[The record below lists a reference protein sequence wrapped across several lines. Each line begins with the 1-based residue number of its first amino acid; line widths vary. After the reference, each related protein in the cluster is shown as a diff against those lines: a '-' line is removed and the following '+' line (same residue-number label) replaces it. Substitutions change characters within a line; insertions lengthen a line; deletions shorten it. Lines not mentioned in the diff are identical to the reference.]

1 LAGITQFEVHVQ
13 QGGRWSIHA
22 QFGSFQKDKAIEEAK
37 SMEPMRSVTAVKVV
51 REIYDPEAGSSQ
63 EFVIYKSAGVTSL
76 DKFEQDATTVGG
88 GSGGGGN
95 TSSSSWMDDSD
106 DASED
111 DGSTAAKSSRKS
123 QKRAS
128 GPQKKSTVTQVVVKL
143 LLVALISLTI
153 GGVFTFMTSSLI
165 GGKTLFGIKI
175 AGNTEANLLFVV
187 FIGTLLL
194 SALMMATSLLKK
206 ETLVENQ
213 PRYRPPAKA
222 TKPVRKIKKVKKK
235 RKKYPSPED
244 KPYKSAK
251 KAASTDADDDALN
264 DRLKSELG
272 SGVDDDDGSG
282 GAKPPPESAA
292 AGGGLSPKE
301 EKQKAFMMKALGKAL
316 EGSSFNKKKLDN
328 FNKFGV
334 NLWVAGATE
343 ALMQGRDIDAKAASK
358 ILADSVQV
366 LGYKKS
372 HAENFAGKYEEYL
385 LQDSRYMQMFQAG
398 RNAMNTFLQD
408 ETHISRHLDSSL
420 EEWNKPKQKEE
431 QPRVITV
438 LFTDIAG
445 STAMTQELGDA
456 GAQEVVR
463 AHNRVVREALT
474 QFRGREVKHTGD
486 GIMASFEQASDG
498 VEAAIAMQR
507 GANSHTQA
515 NPNLPLYLKI
525 GINSGEPIQED
536 NDLFGSTVQMSA
548 RIVDKA
554 QKNEIF
560 VSEVVKGICAGKS
573 FQFISRGGYEMK
585 GFDGPVTLWEVD
597 WKRAQA
603 AE

>member
-1 LAGITQFEVHVQ
+1 MPGITQFEVQVQ
-13 QGGRWSIHA
+13 QGQRWSIHA
-22 QFGSFQKDKAIEEAK
+22 QFGSFQKDAAVEEARGLE
-37 SMEPMRSVTAVKVV
+37 SLPGINAVKVV
-51 REIYDPEAGSSQ
+51 REVYDPDRGTSQ
-63 EFVIYKSAGVTSL
+63 EFVIYKSAGVNTL
-76 DKFEQDATTVGG
+76 DPHETDAT
-88 GSGGGGN
+88 N
-95 TSSSSWMDDSD
+95 TTAGKKKGW
-106 DASED
+106 ASED
-111 DGSTAAKSSRKS
+111 DDASDDELSNTFSSLTDDDAHKRRKKAAAKPKE
-123 QKRAS
+123 
-128 GPQKKSTVTQVVVKL
+128 STLTLVVVKL
-143 LLVALISLTI
+143 LMVALISLTI
-153 GGVFTFMTSSLI
+153 AGFFTFMASSLI
-165 GGKTLFGIKI
+165 SGKVLFGTTIK
-175 AGNTEANLLFVV
+175 GNAESNVLFVV
-187 FIGTLLL
+187 FVGTFLL
-194 SALMMATSLLKK
+194 SALMMASSLLKK
-206 ETLVENQ
+206 TQIKESKSKPLFQ
-213 PRYRPPAKA
+213 PKAAQPP
-222 TKPVRKIKKVKKK
+222 RKVKKVKKK
-235 RKKYPSPED
+235 KRKKRPQPGREVDGEKRASG
-244 KPYKSAK
+244 SA
-251 KAASTDADDDALN
+251 ADDDAAN
-264 DRLKSELG
+264 ERLRKEM
-272 SGVDDDDGSG
+272 G
-282 GAKPPPESAA
+282 GEKEGD
-292 AGGGLSPKE
+292 AGGTAPPGADAKGTPGLSPQE
-301 EKQKAFMMKALGKAL
+301 EKQKTFMMKALGTAL
-316 EGSSFNKKKLDN
+316 EGSNFNKEKLDN

-343 ALMQGRDIDAKAASK
+343 ALMQSRGIDQKAANR

-398 RNAMNTFLQD
+398 RNAMNTYMTD
-408 ETHISRHLDSSL
+408 EGHIARHMDGAL

-486 GIMASFEQASDG
+486 GIMASFEQASDS
-498 VEAAIAMQR
+498 VEAAIMMQQ
-507 GANSHTQA
+507 GANAHTQS

-525 GINSGEPIQED
+525 GINAGEPIQED

-548 RIVDKA
+548 RVVDKA

-560 VSEVVKGICAGKS
+560 VTDVVKGICSGKS
-573 FQFISRGGYEMK
+573 YRFVNRGGYEMK

-597 WKRAQA
+597 WRRAQA

>member
-1 LAGITQFEVHVQ
+1 
-13 QGGRWSIHA
+13 
-22 QFGSFQKDKAIEEAK
+22 
-37 SMEPMRSVTAVKVV
+37 
-51 REIYDPEAGSSQ
+51 
-63 EFVIYKSAGVTSL
+63 
-76 DKFEQDATTVGG
+76 
-88 GSGGGGN
+88 
-95 TSSSSWMDDSD
+95 
-106 DASED
+106 
-111 DGSTAAKSSRKS
+111 
-123 QKRAS
+123 
-128 GPQKKSTVTQVVVKL
+128 
-143 LLVALISLTI
+143 
-153 GGVFTFMTSSLI
+153 
-165 GGKTLFGIKI
+165 
-175 AGNTEANLLFVV
+175 
-187 FIGTLLL
+187 
-194 SALMMATSLLKK
+194 
-206 ETLVENQ
+206 
-213 PRYRPPAKA
+213 
-222 TKPVRKIKKVKKK
+222 
-235 RKKYPSPED
+235 
-244 KPYKSAK
+244 
-251 KAASTDADDDALN
+251 
-264 DRLKSELG
+264 
-272 SGVDDDDGSG
+272 
-282 GAKPPPESAA
+282 
-292 AGGGLSPKE
+292 
-301 EKQKAFMMKALGKAL
+301 
-316 EGSSFNKKKLDN
+316 
-328 FNKFGV
+328 
-334 NLWVAGATE
+334 
-343 ALMQGRDIDAKAASK
+343 MQGRDIDAKAASK

-525 GINSGEPIQED
+525 GINSGEPDPRRQLICSVRP
-536 NDLFGSTVQMSA
+536 FRCRHASSTRRKRTKFSSLKWSKGYAPVNHSSSSA
-548 RIVDKA
+548 
-554 QKNEIF
+554 
-560 VSEVVKGICAGKS
+560 
-573 FQFISRGGYEMK
+573 RGGYEMK

-597 WKRAQA
+597 WKRRASRRIIGTRPSIFSKKISIPLASVFQRVTLLMITA
-603 AE
+603 DAFLGLPV

>member
-1 LAGITQFEVHVQ
+1 
-13 QGGRWSIHA
+13 
-22 QFGSFQKDKAIEEAK
+22 
-37 SMEPMRSVTAVKVV
+37 MESMRSVSAVKVV

-63 EFVIYKSAGVTSL
+63 EFVIYKSASVTSL
-76 DKFEQDATTVGG
+76 DKFEQDATTIG

-95 TSSSSWMDDSD
+95 ASPSSGWMDDSGD
-106 DASED
+106 DDEDSGKASKRS
-111 DGSTAAKSSRKS
+111 GKT
-123 QKRAS
+123 QKRANAA
-128 GPQKKSTVTQVVVKL
+128 KKQSTITQVIVKL

-153 GGVFTFMTSSLI
+153 GGFFTFMTSSLI
-165 GGKTLFGIKI
+165 GGKTLFGTKI
-175 AGNTEANLLFVV
+175 TGNTEANLLFIV
-187 FIGTLLL
+187 FIGTFLL
-194 SALMMATSLLKK
+194 SALMMASSLLKK

-213 PRYRPPAKA
+213 RRYRPPAKTA
-222 TKPVRKIKKVKKK
+222 KPGRKVKKIRKK
-235 RKKYPSPED
+235 RKKYASPED
-244 KPYKSAK
+244 RPDETTKKTASA
-251 KAASTDADDDALN
+251 DVDDDALN
-264 DRLKSELG
+264 ERLKSELG
-272 SGVDDDDGSG
+272 GGADDDGG

-292 AGGGLSPKE
+292 GGGGLSPKA
-301 EKQKAFMMKALGKAL
+301 EKQKAFMMKALGTAL

-343 ALMQGRDIDAKAASK
+343 ALMQGSDIDAKAAGK
-358 ILADSVQV
+358 ILSDSVQV

-398 RNAMNTFLQD
+398 RNAMNTFMQD
-408 ETHISRHLDSSL
+408 ETHIARHLDGSL

-445 STAMTQELGDA
+445 STAMTQQLGDA

-486 GIMASFEQASDG
+486 GIMASFEQASDS
-498 VEAAIAMQR
+498 VDAAIAMQR
-507 GANSHTQA
+507 GANGHTQA

-573 FQFISRGGYEMK
+573 FQFVSRGGYEMK

>member
-1 LAGITQFEVHVQ
+1 MPGITQFEVQVQ
-13 QGGRWSIHA
+13 QGQRWSIHA
-22 QFGSFQKDKAIEEAK
+22 QFGSFQKEAAVEEARGLER
-37 SMEPMRSVTAVKVV
+37 MPGINAVKVV
-51 REIYDPEAGSSQ
+51 REVYDPDRGTSQ
-63 EFVIYKSAGVTSL
+63 EFVIYKSAGVSTL
-76 DKFEQDATTVGG
+76 DPHETDATDSAKTK
-88 GSGGGGN
+88 
-95 TSSSSWMDDSD
+95 SSWADEAEGDADDEELSNAFSSLTDD
-106 DASED
+106 DAHQRRRQARGKQKE
-111 DGSTAAKSSRKS
+111 STL
-123 QKRAS
+123 
-128 GPQKKSTVTQVVVKL
+128 TLVVVKL
-143 LLVALISLTI
+143 LMVALISLTI
-153 GGVFTFMTSSLI
+153 AAFFTFMASSLVS
-165 GGKTLFGIKI
+165 GKTLFGIRI
-175 AGNTEANLLFVV
+175 VGNAESNILFVIFV
-187 FIGTLLL
+187 GTFLL
-194 SALMMATSLLKK
+194 SALMMASSLLKK
-206 ETLVENQ
+206 TQIKESKPLFQ
-213 PRYRPPAKA
+213 PKA
-222 TKPVRKIKKVKKK
+222 AVAPRRVKKVKKK
-235 RKKYPSPED
+235 KRRKKVP
-244 KPYKSAK
+244 KPGNDHETGARSE
-251 KAASTDADDDALN
+251 SSDDDATN
-264 DRLKSELG
+264 ARLRGEMGGDKEA
-272 SGVDDDDGSG
+272 DAG
-282 GAKPPPESAA
+282 GAVPPGADAKGTP
-292 AGGGLSPKE
+292 GLSPKE
-301 EKQKAFMMKALGKAL
+301 EKQKAFMMKALGTAL
-316 EGSSFNKKKLDN
+316 EGSSFNKEKLDN

-343 ALMQGRDIDAKAASK
+343 ALMQSRGIDQKAANK

-398 RNAMNTFLQD
+398 RNAMNTYMSD
-408 ETHISRHLDSSL
+408 EGHISRHMDSAL

-445 STAMTQELGDA
+445 STAMTQALGDA

-486 GIMASFEQASDG
+486 GIMASFEQASDS
-498 VEAAIAMQR
+498 VEAAIMMQQ
-507 GANSHTQA
+507 GANTHTQG

-525 GINSGEPIQED
+525 GINAGEPIQED

-560 VSEVVKGICAGKS
+560 VSDVVKGICSGKS
-573 FQFISRGGYEMK
+573 YRFVNRGGFEMK

-597 WKRAQA
+597 WRRAQA

>member
-1 LAGITQFEVHVQ
+1 MAGITQFEVHVQ
-13 QGGRWSIHA
+13 QGKRWSIHA
-22 QFGSFQKDKAIEEAK
+22 QFGSFQKDKAINEAK
-37 SMEPMRSVTAVKVV
+37 SMESLRGVSAVKVV
-51 REIYDPEAGSSQ
+51 REVYDPEMGSSQ

-76 DKFEQDATTVGG
+76 DKFEQDATTI
-88 GSGGGGN
+88 GGN
-95 TSSSSWMDDSD
+95 GSDNASSSPSWMDDDSD
-106 DASED
+106 DDED
-111 DGSTAAKSSRKS
+111 GGKVTTSGGKTR
-123 QKRAS
+123 KRAS
-128 GPQKKSTVTQVVVKL
+128 APKKQSTVTQVIVKL

-153 GGVFTFMTSSLI
+153 GGFFTFMTSSLI
-165 GGKTLFGIKI
+165 GGKTLFGTKI

-187 FIGTLLL
+187 FIGTFLL

-206 ETLVENQ
+206 ETLADRQ
-213 PRYRPPAKA
+213 PRYRPPPKAAKQ
-222 TKPVRKIKKVKKK
+222 VRKVKKIKKK
-235 RKKYPSPED
+235 RKKYASPED
-244 KPYKSAK
+244 RPDENAKKTKSA
-251 KAASTDADDDALN
+251 DADDDALN
-264 DRLKSELG
+264 DRLKSEMG
-272 SGVDDDDGSG
+272 GGVGDDDG

-301 EKQKAFMMKALGKAL
+301 EKQKAFMMKALGTAL

-343 ALMQGRDIDAKAASK
+343 ALMQGHGIDAKAASK
-358 ILADSVQV
+358 ILSDSVQV

-398 RNAMNTFLQD
+398 RNAMNTFMQD
-408 ETHISRHLDSSL
+408 ETHIARHLDGSL
-420 EEWNKPKQKEE
+420 EEWNKPKLKEE

-445 STAMTQELGDA
+445 STAMTQQLGDA

-515 NPNLPLYLKI
+515 YPNLPLYLKI

-560 VSEVVKGICAGKS
+560 VSDVVKGICAGKS
-573 FQFISRGGYEMK
+573 FQFVSRGGYEMK

>member
-1 LAGITQFEVHVQ
+1 MAGITQFEVQVQ
-13 QGGRWSIHA
+13 QGKRWSIHA
-22 QFGSFQKDKAIEEAK
+22 QFGSFQKDKAVDEAQ
-37 SMEPMRSVTAVKVV
+37 SMERMPGINAVKVV
-51 REIYDPEAGSSQ
+51 REIYDPDRGTSQ
-63 EFVIYKSAGVTSL
+63 EFIIYKSANVTHL
-76 DKFEQDATTVGG
+76 EKFETDATTLDSGGIGG
-88 GSGGGGN
+88 GADRS
-95 TSSSSWMDDSD
+95 TSPSWMD
-106 DASED
+106 ED
-111 DGSTAAKSSRKS
+111 DDTEHDTRRAPKGGRKAANRST
-123 QKRAS
+123 S
-128 GPQKKSTVTQVVVKL
+128 GKKKSTVTQVVVKL
-143 LLVALISLTI
+143 LLIALISLTI
-153 GGVFTFMTSSLI
+153 GGFFTFMTSSLI
-165 GGKTLFGIKI
+165 GGKTLFGTKI
-175 AGNTEANLLFVV
+175 AGNTEANLLFIV
-187 FIGTLLL
+187 FIGTFLL

-206 ETLVENQ
+206 ETIAEGQ
-213 PRYRPPAKA
+213 PTRNRAKA
-222 TKPVRKIKKVKKK
+222 KAAKPVRKVKKIKKK
-235 RKKYPSPED
+235 RKKYPSPDE
-244 KPYKSAK
+244 KPDE
-251 KAASTDADDDALN
+251 STRKRMADAEGDALN
-264 DRLKSELG
+264 DRLKSEMG
-272 SGVDDDDGSG
+272 VKSGADDDG
-282 GAKPPPESAA
+282 GAKPPSDSAA
-292 AGGGLSPKE
+292 SSGLSPKE
-301 EKQKAFMMKALGKAL
+301 EKQKAYMMKALGSAL
-316 EGSSFNKKKLDN
+316 EGSSFNKQKLDN

-343 ALMQGRDIDAKAASK
+343 ALMQNRGIEAKAAGK
-358 ILADSVQV
+358 ILSDSVQV

-398 RNAMNTFLQD
+398 RNAMNTFMQD
-408 ETHISRHLDSSL
+408 ETHISRHLDGAL
-420 EEWNKPKQKEE
+420 GEWNKPKQKEE

-445 STAMTQELGDA
+445 STAMTQQLGDA

-573 FQFISRGGYEMK
+573 YQFVSRGGYEMK

-597 WKRAQA
+597 WRRAQA